1 MIDGPELREFLD
13 YRLEKSKVLN
23 NVTMTANYLHP
34 VYRGKKLT
42 QEQRQAVTNYVFD
55 KLDASGLESL
65 RQFSENEVSFAN
77 LNRKKTF
84 WHFANQ
90 MGHAKLAS
98 FAMDYLKIPS
108 STAQLE
114 RLFSQWAYV
123 HSKPRNRIPD
133 KAAAKL
139 ANIYFTLR
147 ASDEIID
154 DDSDLEDESEDL

>member
-1 MIDGPELREFLD
+1 MSSLISIVQKDI
-13 YRLEKSKVLN
+13 K
-23 NVTMTANYLHP
+23 
-34 VYRGKKLT
+34 
-42 QEQRQAVTNYVFD
+42 NYVFD

-65 RQFSENEVSFAN
+65 RQFSENEGSFAN
-77 LNRKKTF
+77 LNRKKIISPKTF

-123 HSKPRNRIPD
+123 HSKPRNRLSD
-133 KAAAKL
+133 GTSAKV